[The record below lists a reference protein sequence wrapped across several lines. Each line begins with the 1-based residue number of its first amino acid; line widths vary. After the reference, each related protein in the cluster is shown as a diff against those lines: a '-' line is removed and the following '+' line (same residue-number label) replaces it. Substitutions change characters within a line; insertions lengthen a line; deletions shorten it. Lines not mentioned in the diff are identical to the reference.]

1 MPWPLASSLPSQ
13 NPSLHNFQRGDRLQ
27 VEAHLTYQSFSR
39 AVEELVEYWG
49 SDREFEPGWTPRE
62 LAEDITRRFTD
73 ELWNRQDDPFQ
84 TRVLELLNVRSAS
97 YDIYSPNFVRY
108 HTRFAS
114 VRHYSDLFPSP
125 LHSPAS
131 SFLPPKACVEE
142 ATKQSVR
149 HGSGRKW

>member
-1 MPWPLASSLPSQ
+1 MPWLLASSLPSQ
-13 NPSLHNFQRGDRLQ
+13 NPSLHTFQSGDRL
-27 VEAHLTYQSFSR
+27 ELGAHLTYQSFLNS
-39 AVEELVEYWG
+39 VEELVDYWG
-49 SDREFEPGWTPRE
+49 PDREFEPGWTPRE